1 MVIFPPIFNNLFKRI
16 FCKFFELSRNSFL
29 NQVPISCM
37 ELCLDFSAV
46 IVLKFQLE
54 FNFVARSI
62 VRQVVE
68 PVDVTFTP
76 AGNWKLALDSK

>member
-1 MVIFPPIFNNLFKRI
+1 
-16 FCKFFELSRNSFL
+16 
-29 NQVPISCM
+29 M